1 MTTLSNSYQQDQR
14 VCLSVLGYN
23 NMHDTIECLESISQ
37 LDGGPYTILFV
48 DNGSEDNSSEIVK
61 RYFPEV
67 NILKLSTNL
76 GFSVGTNRGLQ
87 WACEQGF
94 DFCLILNNDVILDKE
109 MVNEMISV
117 ADDHEDCAVVMPRI
131 KHYPLKV
138 KDRSSRENIWSD
150 GGYYRKFPPSIKLKD
165 NRRKIIFD
173 DPRVIE
179 FSPGCALLIKCSV
192 LDSIGYFDEN
202 YFLFYE
208 DWDFSLRVRE
218 AGFSIWCAPQAILHH
233 KVSRS
238 TMKNP
243 FFYWKHMGKS
253 MSLFFYKHYNKS
265 QARSHFW
272 FCIIRD
278 FIFRPKNLKY
288 IKPFLQG
295 AKAFS
300 NFSESLN

>member
-1 MTTLSNSYQQDQR
+1 MTTLSKIYQQDQR

-23 NMHDTIECLESISQ
+23 NIHDTIECLESIKQ

-48 DNGSEDNSSEIVK
+48 DNGSEDNSSEIV
-61 RYFPEV
+61 RGHFPDV

-76 GFSVGTNRGLQ
+76 GFSVGTNRGLE
-87 WACEQGF
+87 WAYGQGYN
-94 DFCLILNNDVILDKE
+94 FCLILNNDVILDKD

-117 ADDHEDCAVVMPRI
+117 ADNHKDCAVVMPRI

-138 KDRSSRENIWSD
+138 NDRSSRENIWSD

-165 NRRKIIFD
+165 NRRKINFD

-179 FSPGCALLIKCSV
+179 FAPGCALLIKCSA
-192 LDSIGYFDEN
+192 LDSIGFFDEN

-218 AGFSIWCAPQAILHH
+218 TGFSIWCAPQAILHH

-243 FFYWKHMGKS
+243 FFYWKNMGES
-253 MSLFFYKHYNKS
+253 MSLFFYNHYNKS

-272 FCIIRD
+272 FRIIRD

-288 IKPFLQG
+288 LKPFLRG
-295 AKAFS
+295 AKTFS
-300 NFSESLN
+300 NFPESPN

>member
-1 MTTLSNSYQQDQR
+1 MTTISKYHQQDQQ

-23 NMHDTIECLESISQ
+23 NVQDTIECLESISQ

-61 RYFPEV
+61 GHFPEV

-76 GFSVGTNRGLQ
+76 GFSGGTNRGLE
-87 WACEQGF
+87 WARGQGC

-117 ADDHEDCAVVMPRI
+117 ADDHKDCVVVMPRI

-165 NRRKIIFD
+165 NRRKINFD
-173 DPRVIE
+173 SPRVIE
-179 FSPGCALLIKCSV
+179 FAPGCALLIKCSA
-192 LDSIGYFDEN
+192 LDSIGVFDEN

-243 FFYWKHMGKS
+243 FFYWKNMGKS

-272 FCIIRD
+272 FSIIRD

-288 IKPFLQG
+288 LKPFLQG

-300 NFSESLN
+300 NFPESLN